1 MSFWY
6 DIKNKNYSSDR
17 RGSWLRA
24 YADRIVSVLRSDCDT
39 KFDEHFEGKL
49 GRHKAADVDCD
60 NGNTVQQNLDSE
72 RTERLAADAAIRTE
86 LAAESDEIRAEMQS
100 GDNALSTEISN
111 VNTALKQEI
120 ADEAVAREAAVEA
133 EASAR
138 ASAISSEASARATAI
153 SSEASARTTADT
165 NLQSQINGKAPT
177 SHASTATT
185 YGVGTS
191 SNYGHLKVADNLTT
205 TTSGTALSANQGKQ
219 LKAQIDALPIWNVG
233 GKSIETGWGYDDSS
247 NIVTARTGA
256 TIIGHSN
263 EDRLSTSLTYP
274 GCAATGMYSVAI
286 GGAATATGD
295 NSVAL
300 GKSTASGYWA
310 VAVSGGEASGGNSF
324 ASGTSIASGAYSTAM
339 GYECTASSASSLA
352 IGKWNNASG
361 ERSVALGYK
370 NTALDFQF
378 KIGQNAKQGTA
389 GVEAS
394 TTGDAFIIGNGT
406 SSLSNPSN
414 AFRVTYSGSVYGTGA
429 YNSSGAD
436 IAELYEWQDGNPDN
450 EDRRGLF
457 VTLDGTKIRLATPED
472 TYIKGVVSASPCLV
486 GDSYSEDWQGKYL
499 TDVFGEKLT
508 QTVHYDA
515 EYEDREIVDEETG
528 EKTTERVMIHDE
540 YDAVEWVINPDYD
553 PEKEYIP
560 REERPEYDYVSSW
573 GKLVLVDDGSC
584 EVNGFA
590 TVGEGGKATKSDT
603 QTMYRVMERK
613 DDTHIYVAVG

>member
-1 MSFWY
+1 M
-6 DIKNKNYSSDR
+6 
-17 RGSWLRA
+17 
-24 YADRIVSVLRSDCDT
+24 ADYKSN
-39 KFDEHFEGKL
+39 
-49 GRHKAADVDCD
+49 D
-60 NGNTVQQNLDSE
+60 N
-72 RTERLAADAAIRTE
+72 
-86 LAAESDEIRAEMQS
+86 
-100 GDNALSTEISN
+100 STETTRLPKWWSIIKSEMN
-111 VNTALKQEI
+111 RIFEI
-120 ADEAVAREAAVEA
+120 LNAHFSGTTDRHSASSIDCQDGSTVEQKF
-133 EASAR
+133 
-138 ASAISSEASARATAI
+138 

-191 SNYGHLKVADNLTT
+191 TNYGHLKVADNLTT
-205 TTSGTALSANQGKQ
+205 TTSSTALSANQGKQ

-233 GKSIETGWGYDDSS
+233 GKSIETGWGDSS
-247 NIVTARTGA
+247 SIVTARTGA

-573 GKLVLVDDGSC
+573 GKIVLVDDGSC